1 MGGSIGAFGGGG
13 SFVAVDSAADLV
25 VDSVT
30 HSPEQPTSL
39 DSITVTAWVRNGTP
53 VAAGAFDVAF
63 AIGGGPS
70 PAVALGGLSGHAS
83 AAGSGA
89 VGPRPPGT
97 SQDTGTGAAPN
108 PVVEGNETPTS

>member
-25 VDSVT
+25 VDSVS

-70 PAVALGGLSGHAS
+70 PAVALGGLSGNPGAAVNVTNGPR
-83 AAGSGA
+83 AAGA
-89 VGPRPPGT
+89 YQETVKVGP
-97 SQDTGTGAAPN
+97 PN
-108 PVVEGNETPTS
+108 TVVGVH